1 MDERAPGC
9 SSVWRSVRGSWVLS
23 LLIATGVSSLPAAEP
38 RWTLDVSGRTYTYTL
53 TLSSP
58 LPASVLLD
66 ILFEARHVQAFS
78 RSSGRLTLLRQEGA
92 VQEVRF
98 DCRRLF
104 YRFSSVFRRTLNRE
118 SAAIEIEMLSFTA
131 NWVRLAP
138 LPVVSRARYTI
149 VDRGES
155 REIEYRQVVET
166 DRPVAGLSL
175 YLVRK
180 SLRRFGQDLDEYLQG
195 LYHGTTDREQ
205 GAGVQ

>member
-1 MDERAPGC
+1 MDERALGRSP
-9 SSVWRSVRGSWVLS
+9 VWRSVRGSWVLA
-23 LLIATGVSSLPAAEP
+23 LWIGTGGSSLSAVEP

-66 ILFEARHVQAFS
+66 TLFEARHVQAFS

-118 SAAIEIEMLSFTA
+118 SAAIEIQMLSFTA
-131 NWVRLAP
+131 NWAQLAP
-138 LPVVSRARYTI
+138 LPLASRARYTV

-155 REIEYRQVVET
+155 REIEYQQVVET

-195 LYHGTTDREQ
+195 LYQPKTDRDR
-205 GAGVQ
+205 GDGVR